1 MPLFNKIKTKSNRI
15 AQLEP
20 GTGNNQPARASD
32 VNPIFDWINNRAD
45 VNTAANTVTTS
56 GGTATAQTG
65 TLNAISGTITSATL
79 TNTASTKTTITV
91 TNAYCTAS
99 STVLAVI
106 SGVTIGTGTIFIQSV
121 VPSAGSFQIT
131 LSNPVALTGTA
142 SVNIKF
148 IIL

>member
-45 VNTAANTVTTS
+45 VTTAANTVTTS
-56 GGTATAQTG
+56 GGTAAAQTG

>member
-45 VNTAANTVTTS
+45 VTTAANTVTTS

-79 TNTASTKTTITV
+79 TTTANTKTTITV
-91 TNAYCTAS
+91 TNAYCTAN

-131 LSNPVALTGTA
+131 LSNPVALA
-142 SVNIKF
+142 ASSSVNIKF